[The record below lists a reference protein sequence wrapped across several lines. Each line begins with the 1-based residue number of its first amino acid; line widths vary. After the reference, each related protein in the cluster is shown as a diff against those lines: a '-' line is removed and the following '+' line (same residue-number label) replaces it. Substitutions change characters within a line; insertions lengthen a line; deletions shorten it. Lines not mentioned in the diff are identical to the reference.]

1 MAQEI
6 TIKSILNK
14 HKKRDS
20 WFITDYSINM
30 YSGCSFNCL
39 FCYIRGSKF
48 GIHMEQKTSVKINS
62 LEVLE
67 RQLFNKSKKEEFGI
81 IAVSSATDPYLHFEE
96 DYELTREALKLIL
109 KYRFPAHILTRSP
122 LIERD
127 FDLIEQIDRQAF
139 LPNDLT
145 PELQRGAMVTFSF
158 STIRD
163 EIAKIFEP
171 GAPPPT
177 ERLITVS
184 NSLKRQ
190 LFTGISL
197 MPLIPYVTDTTESL
211 EELFNE
217 FSKLSVDYIYPA
229 TITLFGDGVADS
241 KTLMKRVIAKHY
253 PDLVSKYDKFF
264 QNSTEMPIYYQ
275 NAFNKKMKEML
286 SEYQLSGHILE
297 SENRFRH
304 E

>member
-67 RQLFNKSKKEEFGI
+67 RQLFNKSQKEEFGI

-96 DYELTREALKLIL
+96 EYELTREALKLIL
-109 KYRFPAHILTRSP
+109 KYRFPVHILTRSP

-145 PELQRGAMVTFSF
+145 PELHRGAMVTFSF

-177 ERLITVS
+177 ERLKTVS
-184 NSLKRQ
+184 NSLKSQ

-197 MPLIPYVTDTTESL
+197 MPLIPYVTDTSESL
-211 EELFNE
+211 EELFTE
-217 FSKLSVDYIYPA
+217 FSRQNVDYIYPA
-229 TITLFGDGVADS
+229 TITLFGEGAADS
-241 KTLMKRVIAKHY
+241 KTLMKRAIAKHY

-264 QNSTEMPIYYQ
+264 QNSNEMPVYYQ

-286 SEYQLSGHILE
+286 SEYKLSGHILE
-297 SENRFRH
+297 SENRFRQ
-304 E
+304 